1 MGNNKIYEIE
11 NVLITLKSFVVSL
24 VAMLIMAIPFGIAA
38 ALINVAKMTIVGRLI
53 QIVSFVA
60 YFWVWGFLANRFW
73 DWE

>member
-24 VAMLIMAIPFGIAA
+24 VAMLVMAIPFGIAA
-38 ALINVAKMTIVGRLI
+38 ALIYAEIVIVGRLI
-53 QIVSFVA
+53 QVVSFIA
-60 YFWVWGFLANRFW
+60 YFWVWGWIANRFW